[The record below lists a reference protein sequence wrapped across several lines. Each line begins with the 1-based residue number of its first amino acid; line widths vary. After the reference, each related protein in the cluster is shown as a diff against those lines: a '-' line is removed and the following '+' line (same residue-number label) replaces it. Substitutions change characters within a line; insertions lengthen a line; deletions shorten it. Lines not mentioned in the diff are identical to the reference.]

1 MAVRPLPL
9 PALVEANQTRSHWC
23 HSWPQP
29 VHMEISSPAGKT
41 EPKTGSQKPSLFQNG
56 LLDYSRLVIR
66 RIRRMACDNPQYIG
80 LLVSLTFTNKILTSA
95 HFTFSSSEPKKED
108 KYFKMGCIIILYIY
122 THIHIYIY
130 TYITYLST
138 IATPSL
144 VDAEKLD
151 TKSKTAPRCHAV
163 PSPPRTEWIHRPGA
177 DMFDGKDIDFR
188 TLKKRKS

>member
-122 THIHIYIY
+122 TYTYIY
-130 TYITYLST
+130 TYIYIYIYIYYVLIYHSNPQSGRCRKVGHEKQNCASVSRSAKP
-138 IATPSL
+138 ATNWMDSQAWRWY
-144 VDAEKLD
+144 V
-151 TKSKTAPRCHAV
+151 R
-163 PSPPRTEWIHRPGA
+163 W
-177 DMFDGKDIDFR
+177 
-188 TLKKRKS
+188 KRYRL